1 LGQLSRELSRAH
13 RKGVGSDGKGP
24 NIGYFDID
32 YFKQVNDNYGHQV
45 GDEVLIHVASQI
57 SCQLREYD
65 SFGRL
70 GGDEFLLV
78 VPELDEIR
86 RKNIFERLMNCISG
100 VPFNTSVGE
109 ITITLSMGVAAGE
122 PGQTV
127 DQLLARADA
136 ALYQAKHEGRNR
148 LVFA

>member
-1 LGQLSRELSRAH
+1 
-13 RKGVGSDGKGP
+13 
-24 NIGYFDID
+24 
-32 YFKQVNDNYGHQV
+32 
-45 GDEVLIHVASQI
+45 
-57 SCQLREYD
+57 
-65 SFGRL
+65 
-70 GGDEFLLV
+70 
-78 VPELDEIR
+78 
-86 RKNIFERLMNCISG
+86 MNCISG